1 MASENIGN
9 VYPTKIPGYD
19 DAADIQ
25 AALRLY
31 HYGSSTYDVN
41 NTDLESLTNPSMAYT
56 LNDLQTQIDNN
67 YNSPAAAAEVQ
78 DTEPTSPVDGFL
90 WVHTDA
96 EYTGMPLS
104 ATSIY
109 QNTTPTS
116 GLVDGL
122 LWIKKGT
129 SPLEMSVY
137 DVSANTFLR
146 VI

>member
-1 MASENIGN
+1 MQLTDYVQMIANRVCSIVLEIASINSQIS
-9 VYPTKIPGYD
+9 VI
-19 DAADIQ
+19 
-25 AALRLY
+25 
-31 HYGSSTYDVN
+31 N
-41 NTDLESLTNPSMAYT
+41 NT

-90 WVHTDA
+90 WVNTDA

-104 ATSIY
+104 ATSVY

-122 LWIKKGT
+122 LWIKKGS

-137 DVSANTFLR
+137 DTTANTFLR
-146 VI
+146 VV

>member
-1 MASENIGN
+1 MASENIGEL
-9 VYPTKIPGYD
+9 YPTKIPGYD

-31 HYGSSTYDVN
+31 HYGSTSYDIN
-41 NTDLESLTNPSMAYT
+41 NNVIASLPNPSMAYT
-56 LNDLQTQIDNN
+56 LNNLQEQITEN

-78 DTEPTSPVDGFL
+78 DTEPVSPVDGFL
-90 WVHTDA
+90 WVHTDD
-96 EYTGMPLS
+96 EYTGLPLS

-109 QNTTPTS
+109 QNATPTS
-116 GLVDGL
+116 GLIDGL

-137 DVSANTFLR
+137 DADTSAFIR

>member
-9 VYPTKIPGYD
+9 VYPTKVPGYD

-31 HYGSSTYDVN
+31 HYGSSTYDIN
-41 NTDLESLTNPSMAYT
+41 NVDPAALVSPSMAYT
-56 LNDLQTQIDNN
+56 LNDLQSQIDDNLLN
-67 YNSPAAAAEVQ
+67 PAAAAEVQ

-90 WVHTDA
+90 WVDTNA

-122 LWIKKGT
+122 LWIKKGS
-129 SPLEMSVY
+129 SPLQMSVY
-137 DVSANTFLR
+137 DTTANTFLR

>member
-31 HYGSSTYDVN
+31 HYGSETYDIN
-41 NTDLESLTNPSMAYT
+41 NTNLASLPNPSIAYT
-56 LNDLQTQIDNN
+56 LNDLQSQITTN

-78 DTEPTSPVDGFL
+78 DTEPVSPVDGFL
-90 WVHTDA
+90 WVHTDQ
-96 EYTGMPLS
+96 EYTGLPLS

-109 QNTTPTS
+109 QNATPTS
-116 GLVDGL
+116 GLIDGL
-122 LWIKKGT
+122 LWIKKGS

-137 DVSANTFLR
+137 DADANTFLR

>member
-56 LNDLQTQIDNN
+56 LNDLQTQIDDNLLN
-67 YNSPAAAAEVQ
+67 PPAAAEVQ
-78 DTEPTSPVDGFL
+78 DAEPTSPVDGFL
-90 WVHTDA
+90 WVQSNA
-96 EYTGMPLS
+96 IASGYPAS

-122 LWIKKGT
+122 LWIKKGS

-137 DVSANTFLR
+137 DINANTFLR

>member
-1 MASENIGN
+1 MASENIGEL
-9 VYPTKIPGYD
+9 YPTKIPGYD

-31 HYGSSTYDVN
+31 HYGSTTYDVN
-41 NTDLESLTNPSMAYT
+41 NNVISAIPNPSMAYT
-56 LNDLQTQIDNN
+56 LNNLQEQITSN

-78 DTEPTSPVDGFL
+78 DAEPVSPVDGFL

-96 EYTGMPLS
+96 EYTGLPLS

-116 GLVDGL
+116 GLIEGL
-122 LWIKKGT
+122 LWIKKGS

-137 DVSANTFLR
+137 DADANTFLR

>member
-9 VYPTKIPGYD
+9 VYPTKVPGYED
-19 DAADIQ
+19 SADIQ

-31 HYGSSTYDVN
+31 HYGSETYDIT
-41 NTDLESLTNPSMAYT
+41 NTNTSLLLNPSLAYT
-56 LNDLQTQIDNN
+56 LNDIEQQIADAIEN
-67 YNSPAAAAEVQ
+67 PAAAAEVQ
-78 DTEPTSPVDGFL
+78 STEPVNPVDGFL
-90 WVHTDA
+90 WVDTSSTHTGGP
-96 EYTGMPLS
+96 TS

-109 QNTTPTS
+109 QNTTPTL

-129 SPLEMSVY
+129 SPLQMSVY
-137 DVSANTFLR
+137 DANTSAFIR

>member
-9 VYPTKIPGYD
+9 VYPTKVPGYD

-31 HYGSSTYDVN
+31 HYGSSTYDIN
-41 NTDLESLTNPSMAYT
+41 NVDPAALVSPSMAYT
-56 LNDLQTQIDNN
+56 LNDLQSQIDDNLLN
-67 YNSPAAAAEVQ
+67 PAAAAEVQ
-78 DTEPTSPVDGFL
+78 DAEPTSPVDGFL
-90 WVHTDA
+90 WVQSNVLA
-96 EYTGMPLS
+96 TGLPLS
-104 ATSIY
+104 ATSVY

-122 LWIKKGT
+122 LWVKKGS

-137 DVSANTFLR
+137 DTTANTFLR

>member
-1 MASENIGN
+1 MASENIGEL
-9 VYPTKIPGYD
+9 YPTKIPGYD
-19 DAADIQ
+19 DTADIQ

-31 HYGSSTYDVN
+31 HYGSSTYDIN
-41 NTDLESLTNPSMAYT
+41 NNVVANLSNPSMAYT
-56 LNDLQTQIDNN
+56 LNDLQSQITAN

-78 DTEPTSPVDGFL
+78 DTEPASPVDGFL
-90 WVHTDA
+90 WVHSDA
-96 EYTGMPLS
+96 TYTGLPLS

-109 QNTTPTS
+109 QNSTPTEN
-116 GLVDGL
+116 LVDGL

-137 DVSANTFLR
+137 DANTSAFIR

>member
-9 VYPTKIPGYD
+9 VYPTKVPGYD

-31 HYGSSTYDVN
+31 HYGSSTYDIN
-41 NTDLESLTNPSMAYT
+41 NVDPAALVSPSIAYT
-56 LNDLQTQIDNN
+56 LNDLQSQIDDNLLN
-67 YNSPAAAAEVQ
+67 PAAAAEVQ

-96 EYTGMPLS
+96 EYTGLPLS
-104 ATSIY
+104 ATSVY

-116 GLVDGL
+116 GLIDGL
-122 LWIKKGT
+122 LWIKKGS

-137 DVSANTFLR
+137 DTTANTFLR

>member
-31 HYGSSTYDVN
+31 HYGSTTYDIN
-41 NTDLESLTNPSMAYT
+41 NTDLNQLVNPSLAYT
-56 LNDLQTQIDNN
+56 LNDLQSQIDDNAAN
-67 YNSPAAAAEVQ
+67 PAAAAEVQ
-78 DTEPTSPVDGFL
+78 DSEPTSPVDGFL
-90 WVHTDA
+90 WVDSDA
-96 EYTGMPLS
+96 TVTGSPLS

-109 QNTTPTS
+109 QNTTPTAN
-116 GLVDGL
+116 LVDGL

-129 SPLEMSVY
+129 TPLEMYVY
-137 DVSANTFLR
+137 DSNTSAFIQ
-146 VI
+146 VV